1 MDIGLVLN
9 TLRDPAGVPF
19 YPIVF
24 QALYILTWALHI
36 AFVLLAL
43 GSIPLALIGSAKK
56 AIDENWKKLSSHM
69 TQVAKISVSLLIVLG
84 VAPLLF
90 TQVIYD
96 ANWYV
101 TNTISGLW
109 VVAFIYIL
117 ILAYSLWYWFYYAN
131 KSNSPMAGVIGIV
144 SFIAFIGAGVLMHAF
159 ANESIQPEQW
169 MNWYAPN
176 GVIDTSGTV
185 LHVDIL
191 RLAFMVSLSAPV
203 TGIFLL
209 NYVDYTSKC
218 DGYTTEYLTFVKNL
232 GKKIAIIGLLISAVL
247 FAVWVLTLNML
258 LNPLVIAI
266 VLAVVALLLMVMK
279 GVNSYITTL
288 VLVVTALLISTLREV
303 IRMNIMSKYG
313 YSIYDYPMNIDWPT
327 VIMFLSTFVCVGF
340 TGVGF
345 MLTLAWRAGRTKG
358 LYTADGTVTKLAN
371 ATVGIAILWALVFL
385 AWGIVVVFKN
395 TL

>member
-43 GSIPLALIGSAKK
+43 GGIPLALIGNAKK
-56 AIDENWKKLSSHM
+56 SIDDNWKKLGAHM
-69 TQVAKISVSLLIVLG
+69 TQVAKISVSILIVLG

-131 KSNSPMAGVIGIV
+131 KNNSPIAGLVGVV
-144 SFIAFIGAGVLMHAF
+144 SLLAFVGAGVLMHAF

-176 GVIDTSGTV
+176 GVIDTSGTN
-185 LHVDIL
+185 LHIDIL

-218 DGYTTEYLTFVKNL
+218 DGYTATYLSFVKNL
-232 GKKIAIIGLLISAVL
+232 GKKIATVGLLVSAVL

-258 LNPLVIAI
+258 MNPLVIAI
-266 VLAVVALLLMVMK
+266 VVAVLVLLFMVIK
-279 GVNSYITTL
+279 ESNSYITTL

-327 VIMFLSTFVCVGF
+327 VIMFLTTFVGVGF
-340 TGVGF
+340 TAVGF
-345 MLTLAWRAGRTKG
+345 MLTMAWRAGRTKG
-358 LYTADGTVTKLAN
+358 IYTADATVTKLAN
-371 ATVGIAILWALVFL
+371 ATVGITIIWALIFL
-385 AWGIVVVFKN
+385 LWGIITVFKN

>member
-176 GVIDTSGTV
+176 GVIDNSGTV
-185 LHVDIL
+185 LHIDIL

>member
-36 AFVLLAL
+36 AFVLLAV
-43 GSIPLALIGSAKK
+43 GGIPLALIGSAKK
-56 AIDENWKKLSSHM
+56 SIDDNWKKLGAHM
-69 TQVAKISVSLLIVLG
+69 TQVAKISVSILIVLG

-109 VVAFIYIL
+109 VVAFIYIM
-117 ILAYSLWYWFYYAN
+117 IAAYTLWYWFYYAN
-131 KSNSPMAGVIGIV
+131 KNNSSMATLIGIV
-144 SFIAFIGAGVLMHAF
+144 SFLAFVGAGVLMHAF

-176 GVIDTSGTV
+176 GVIDTSGTN
-185 LHVDIL
+185 LHIDVL

-203 TGIFLL
+203 VGIFLL

-218 DGYTTEYLTFVKNL
+218 DGYTKEYLTFVKGL
-232 GKKIAIIGLLISAVL
+232 GKKIAIGGLLVSAVL

-258 LNPLVIAI
+258 LNPLVLAI
-266 VLAVVALLLMVMK
+266 VLFVLILLFMVIK
-279 GVNSYITTL
+279 ESNSYVITL

-327 VIMFLSTFVCVGF
+327 VIMFLATFVGVGF
-340 TGVGF
+340 TAVGF
-345 MLTLAWRAGRTKG
+345 MLTLVWRAGRTKG

-371 ATVGIAILWALVFL
+371 ATVAITIIWALIFI
-385 AWGIVVVFKN
+385 AWGLIVVFKN